1 MTRRDFLA
9 AVGVAVAAPVDRA
22 AAQQPPAFEIID
34 THTHFYDP
42 TRPQGV
48 PWPAKTDPALYR
60 PVYPAEFRA
69 LARPLGVS
77 GTVVVEASSWLED
90 NQWLL
95 DLAARDPFLLG
106 VVGNLAPGRASFAT
120 ELARFS
126 ANPLFRGVR
135 VNGAT
140 AFASEQVRRD
150 LKRLADSD
158 RALDVLVSSAQLPA
172 VAALAAAVPDLRIV
186 VDHCANV
193 RLSGGPPATEWL
205 DGIRALAGHRHV
217 SMKVSG
223 LVEGTGPR
231 DGSAARD
238 AAFYRATLDAVWES
252 FGEDRV
258 LFAGNWPVSA
268 PFASYPQVVAIV
280 RDYFAGKGRMASEK
294 YFAGNARLVYKLPS
308 LAASVTPRERSR

>member
-9 AVGVAVAAPVDRA
+9 AVGVAVAAPLDA
-22 AAQQPPAFEIID
+22 AARQQPPAFEIID

-48 PWPAKTDPALYR
+48 PWPGKTDAALYR
-60 PVYPAEFRA
+60 PVYPAEFEA

-106 VVGNLAPGRASFAT
+106 IVGNLAPGRPAFAT

-126 ANPLFRGVR
+126 ENPLFRGVR

-140 AFASEQVRRD
+140 AFAGAEVRRD
-150 LKRLADSD
+150 LKHLADRD
-158 RALDVLVSSAQLPA
+158 RALDVLVNSAQLPA
-172 VAALAAAVPDLRIV
+172 VAALAAALPDLRIV
-186 VDHCANV
+186 IDHCANV
-193 RLSGGPPATEWL
+193 RVTGGAPATEWL
-205 DGIRALAGHRHV
+205 DGIRALAGHRRV
-217 SMKVSG
+217 FMKVSG
-223 LVEGTGPR
+223 LVEGTGQR
-231 DGSAARD
+231 TGSAERA
-238 AAFYRATLDAVWES
+238 AAFYRPTLDAVWES

-258 LFAGNWPVSA
+258 LFGGNWPVSA
-268 PFASYPQVVAIV
+268 PFAGYPQVVEIV
-280 RDYFAGKGRMASEK
+280 REYFAGKGRPASEK
-294 YFAGNARLVYKLPS
+294 YFAGNARLVYRLPHR
-308 LAASVTPRERSR
+308 P